1 MRTSERNDSLDKR
14 AKELSERQ
22 KACALREGEMEGAS
36 RKLEEKERDNDAKL
50 KALEDEAQT

>member
-1 MRTSERNDSLDKR
+1 
-14 AKELSERQ
+14 
-22 KACALREGEMEGAS
+22 MEGAS